1 MPEKGICGFLNL
13 KYFGVL
19 FFLFVCCSPP
29 KIIKNIFDL
38 QLFRSLSVSESFNK
52 SKMFIGVPVKYL

>member
-1 MPEKGICGFLNL
+1 MPEKGICGFFNL
-13 KYFGVL
+13 KYFGV
-19 FFLFVCCSPP
+19 FFVCCSPP

-38 QLFRSLSVSESFNK
+38 QIFRSLSVSELFNK